1 MRRAQPPL
9 PLPSQQQQQ
18 QQQGTTPAP
27 GTVRV
32 DKASPASSF
41 RQLDDAF
48 LQKQTKIW
56 LGEVLHVRFDEDI
69 LVADLLGDG
78 ELLFQVSKVIWKRL
92 LRKNKEQLKQSK
104 VYIYERPSFGKNNGK
119 YTPYPKVDSFLKVC
133 QTLGLAGIDL
143 FTPSDVV
150 EKRNVRKVCMC
161 IRSLSK
167 KAGMMQLNVPDF
179 DVVTHTIAMPN
190 YIVGGIRR
198 SLEQPQ
204 CSSSCSSGHS
214 PRAISKSIF
223 EGQSDEQGDRHYDSD
238 EAESNLFVLE
248 PQDSLDDDKLSEL
261 LQLGNA
267 PKEEREGYGDSGLE
281 MPEEKSLAESAGSLD
296 AGVMDADTTNSTPFH
311 ENLLSPTDRCSTT
324 RTNKCSLSSEESDSI
339 NSYLAADGSKNG
351 LDGPHVKVSERI
363 YDGHVEPSH
372 DSVQGNGEVFADH
385 PEKDDS
391 ASRELKHEFST
402 KDHMD
407 SCKSDEQDTT
417 ENNRNARG
425 TGNDAPKSGNGVL
438 KSVAGGITLIGAVFF
453 VAHLRRSKGISFTT
467 ILPSLSEKSI
477 QSDSRAKNVDNG
489 KTTEVYPGGWLKV

>member
-1 MRRAQPPL
+1 
-9 PLPSQQQQQ
+9 
-18 QQQGTTPAP
+18 
-27 GTVRV
+27 
-32 DKASPASSF
+32 
-41 RQLDDAF
+41 
-48 LQKQTKIW
+48 
-56 LGEVLHVRFDEDI
+56 
-69 LVADLLGDG
+69 
-78 ELLFQVSKVIWKRL
+78 FQVSKVIWKRL

-104 VYIYERPSFGKNNGK
+104 VYIYERPSFGKSNGK

-214 PRAISKSIF
+214 PHAISKSIF
-223 EGQSDEQGDRHYDSD
+223 EGQSDEQSDRHYDSD
-238 EAESNLFVLE
+238 EAESSLFVLG

-261 LQLGNA
+261 LQLGDA
-267 PKEEREGYGDSGLE
+267 PKEEREGYGDSGHE

-339 NSYLAADGSKNG
+339 NSYLASDSCKND
-351 LDGPHVKVSERI
+351 LNGPPVKVSERI
-363 YDGHVEPSH
+363 HDGHAEPSH
-372 DSVQGNGEVFADH
+372 DSVQGNGKIFTDH

-391 ASRELKHEFST
+391 ART
-402 KDHMD
+402 KDHMG
-407 SCKSDEQDTT
+407 SLQI
-417 ENNRNARG
+417 RQ
-425 TGNDAPKSGNGVL
+425 TGYN
-438 KSVAGGITLIGAVFF
+438 
-453 VAHLRRSKGISFTT
+453 
-467 ILPSLSEKSI
+467 
-477 QSDSRAKNVDNG
+477 
-489 KTTEVYPGGWLKV
+489 